1 MGRAVTVIKLLLPSK
16 EICSNYKPLPL
27 LFAFLLKQIDKIP
40 WIWAPSGTHTQKK
53 NQDLSS
59 VFLLSQKK
67 TQDSA
72 RMAKSISLL
81 VSSPSELCRLN
92 FPIDVSA
99 QVLKNASHCYPTSK
113 TTSLFGKIPPAALF
127 PSEFPASHGH

>member
-1 MGRAVTVIKLLLPSK
+1 MGKAVTVINLLLPSK

-53 NQDLSS
+53 TRS
-59 VFLLSQKK
+59 VFCFPVNSRKSPQE
-67 TQDSA
+67 SS

-99 QVLKNASHCYPTSK
+99 QVLKNASHRYPTSK
-113 TTSLFGKIPPAALF
+113 M
-127 PSEFPASHGH
+127 SHGAGYQPSWENTSGCLISI